1 MENKTV
7 QNKNNNWKYRHFFW
21 SSWMIQASWNY
32 ERQMNMGY
40 LFGMAP
46 IIDKL
51 YDENDPEQL
60 ARKKEAYDRHNVLFN
75 CTPQTSS
82 FIMGL
87 TASMEETYA
96 EDPESIDP
104 DSITAIKTSLMGPL
118 SGIGDSFFQGTIRII
133 AFGLGISLA
142 QQGSILGPI
151 LAMIISFIPSFLI
164 TYYGG
169 KLGYTTGN
177 TSLKRIYEEGIMER
191 VTYGLNVV
199 GLTVIG
205 AMIASLIGLTTPI
218 SYGEG
223 FILQEVL
230 DSIIPQLIP
239 LLTTFL
245 MYYFIRKNTNTI
257 WLLVLSIV
265 AGVLFSVLGIL
276 A

>member
-1 MENKTV
+1 MKNKTV

-21 SSWMIQASWNY
+21 SAWMMQASWNY
-32 ERQMNMGY
+32 ERQMGMAY

-60 ARKKEAYDRHNVLFN
+60 ARKKEAYNRHNVLFN

-177 TSLKRIYEEGIMER
+177 TSLKRIYEEGIMDR

-245 MYYFIRKNTNTI
+245 MYYLIRKNTNTI

-265 AGVLFSVLGIL
+265 AGVLFSALGIL